1 MNINQNEKTK
11 SKSVFQVFQEYIDFL
26 CYHLTMIETESHKR
40 HFLSTVEIKHYN
52 VNFDGKNLIKRQP
65 VNNDIRTYEK
75 IRKIAT
81 GQGLIDYF
89 YIKRNFKPIVIE
101 LGKQQ
106 KLDVNLKP
114 VQQIKFTTSLDC
126 AEDTYM
132 MFILEEK
139 VKETIFDFSQGTASV
154 LQFLNLDVAWL
165 SYCMFEDC
173 QVK

>member
-1 MNINQNEKTK
+1 M
-11 SKSVFQVFQEYIDFL
+11 
-26 CYHLTMIETESHKR
+26 
-40 HFLSTVEIKHYN
+40 
-52 VNFDGKNLIKRQP
+52 
-65 VNNDIRTYEK
+65 
-75 IRKIAT
+75 
-81 GQGLIDYF
+81 
-89 YIKRNFKPIVIE
+89 IE

-106 KLDVNLKP
+106 RLDVNLKP

-173 QVK
+173 

>member
-1 MNINQNEKTK
+1 M
-11 SKSVFQVFQEYIDFL
+11 
-26 CYHLTMIETESHKR
+26 
-40 HFLSTVEIKHYN
+40 
-52 VNFDGKNLIKRQP
+52 
-65 VNNDIRTYEK
+65 
-75 IRKIAT
+75 
-81 GQGLIDYF
+81 
-89 YIKRNFKPIVIE
+89 IE

-106 KLDVNLKP
+106 RLDVNLKP

-154 LQFLNLDVAWL
+154 LQFRNLDVAWL

-173 QVK
+173 